1 MANLHRGSE
10 LRLRTTRNNVAGT
23 TASLLAKFH
32 ALGEEFVRIL
42 VCVNRDIESN
52 YALNLLLPELAR
64 AKHTTRVVLSE
75 HVGNQSAPA
84 AIRALRSLE
93 QTIPNEMLFPLV
105 LRCVSALGR
114 SLTFDE
120 LHTYCDGVP
129 LSAVNLNAPDG
140 VALLESFAPE
150 VILTIR
156 YGHILRERAIGH
168 AKHGVINLHSGL
180 LPQYRGILSTLYAV
194 ANGDADIGCT
204 LHWIVDP
211 GIDSG
216 PIIAIARRP
225 VEQGRSLLWHIM
237 SLYPLGVPLM
247 VEAVRRLTSG
257 EPLPRQAQESGAG
270 TYRSTPTAAD
280 VDALAARG
288 IELFGA
294 DDLRE
299 ILTRFAPLPRT
310 ATAAAS

>member
-1 MANLHRGSE
+1 
-10 LRLRTTRNNVAGT
+10 
-23 TASLLAKFH
+23 
-32 ALGEEFVRIL
+32 VRIL
-42 VCVNRDIESN
+42 VCVNHDIESN

-75 HVGNQSAPA
+75 HVGNQTAPA
-84 AIRALRSLE
+84 AIRALRALE
-93 QTIPNEMLFPLV
+93 QTIPNEMLYPLV
-105 LRCVSALGR
+105 SRCVAPLGR

-120 LHTYCDGVP
+120 LHTYSDGVP

-140 VALLESFAPE
+140 LALLDSFAPE
-150 VILTIR
+150 VVLTIR
-156 YGHILRERAIGH
+156 YGHILRERAIRH

-180 LPQYRGILSTLYAV
+180 LPHYRGILSTLYAM

-225 VEQGRSLLWHIM
+225 VEQGRSLLWHIL
-237 SLYPLGVPLM
+237 SLYPLGVPLI

-257 EPLPRQAQESGAG
+257 EPVPRQSQASGGG
-270 TYRSTPTAAD
+270 TYRSTPTAVD
-280 VDALAARG
+280 VDALTARG
-288 IELFGA
+288 IELFDA
-294 DDLRE
+294 ADLRE
-299 ILTRFAPLPRT
+299 QFARFVPLAGKR
-310 ATAAAS
+310 ATSAS

>member
-1 MANLHRGSE
+1 M
-10 LRLRTTRNNVAGT
+10 TRNNVAGT

-32 ALGEEFVRIL
+32 ASGEEFVRIL

-64 AKHTTRVVLSE
+64 AKHTTRVVVSE
-75 HVGNQSAPA
+75 HVGNQKAPA

-93 QTIPNEMLFPLV
+93 QPIPNELLFPLV
-105 LRCVSALGR
+105 ARCVPPLGR
-114 SLTFDE
+114 SLTFNE
-120 LHTYCDGVP
+120 LHTCCDGVP
-129 LSAVNLNAPDG
+129 LSAVNLNHPNGLAVLDGFGPD
-140 VALLESFAPE
+140 

-156 YGHILRERAIGH
+156 YGHILRERAIRH
-168 AKHGVINLHSGL
+168 ARHGVINLHSGL
-180 LPQYRGILSTLYAV
+180 LPQYRGILSTLYAM

-237 SLYPLGVPLM
+237 SLYPLGVPLI

-257 EPLPRQAQESGAG
+257 EPVPRQAQASAGG

-288 IELFGA
+288 FELFDA

-299 ILTRFAPLPRT
+299 MFTRFAPLRGT
-310 ATAAAS
+310 ATGAAS